1 MAAHRST
8 IIGLSAGLL
17 ALVLAAC
24 TSASTPAPTAAPAGG
39 GSGSGASSGAT
50 VSTASTSKGSVL
62 AGPTGMTLYT
72 YAKDSSATSACSGGC
87 ATAWP
92 PLTVPAGQAPT
103 AGSGVTGTL
112 ATLTRADGT
121 VQVTYNGWP
130 LYYWKGDKAAGD
142 VTGDGVDS
150 FALATPTV
158 AAAPMAAPAVSPA
171 ASQAT
176 DRSGRRPRAL
186 TPGPP
191 PHPFPVAPSLP
202 SPRVAV
208 ALVQTSTRTS
218 APGSAAHQ
226 WAYRR

>member
-8 IIGLSAGLL
+8 ILSLSAGLL

-24 TSASTPAPTAAPAGG
+24 TSASTSAPTAAPAGG
-39 GSGSGASSGAT
+39 GSGSGAT
-50 VSTASTSKGSVL
+50 VSTASTSKGNVL

-72 YAKDSSATSACSGGC
+72 YAKDSEATSACSGGC

-142 VTGDGVDS
+142 VTGDGVNS
-150 FALATPTV
+150 FAVATPTV
-158 AAAPMAAPAVSPA
+158 AAAPMGAPA
-171 ASQAT
+171 ASP
-176 DRSGRRPRAL
+176 SGR
-186 TPGPP
+186 PG
-191 PHPFPVAPSLP
+191 
-202 SPRVAV
+202 
-208 ALVQTSTRTS
+208 
-218 APGSAAHQ
+218 
-226 WAYRR
+226 Y

>member
-8 IIGLSAGLL
+8 VISLSAGLL

-24 TSASTPAPTAAPAGG
+24 TSASTPAPTAAPAAGG
-39 GSGSGASSGAT
+39 GSGGGASSGAT
-50 VSTASTSKGSVL
+50 VSTASTSKGTVL
-62 AGPTGMTLYT
+62 AGSTGLTLYT
-72 YAKDSSATSACSGGC
+72 YAKDSMNTSACSGGC

-142 VTGDGVDS
+142 VTGDGVNS
-150 FALATPTV
+150 FAVATPG
-158 AAAPMAAPAVSPA
+158 ASAAPAV
-171 ASQAT
+171 
-176 DRSGRRPRAL
+176 
-186 TPGPP
+186 
-191 PHPFPVAPSLP
+191 PVAAPPTASPSGK
-202 SPRVAV
+202 
-208 ALVQTSTRTS
+208 
-218 APGSAAHQ
+218 PG
-226 WAYRR
+226 Y